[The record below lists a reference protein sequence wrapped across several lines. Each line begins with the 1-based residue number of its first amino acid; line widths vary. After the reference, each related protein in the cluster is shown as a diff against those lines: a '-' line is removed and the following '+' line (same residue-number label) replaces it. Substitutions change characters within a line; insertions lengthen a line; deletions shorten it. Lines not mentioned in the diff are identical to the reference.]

1 MQTSPNRRRRPT
13 SGAPWSRSLPTQ
25 TSPRRRAR
33 SARVGRSRAN
43 MAFAISTAVNRIGAR
58 ISRGWSPRSSTAA
71 VQSIETNRCASGAA
85 TSRFATTR
93 ASQMRPRAFSPPSN
107 APAYRFF
114 LRSALH
120 RLEDHRA
127 GFGHHLAQNFVQRLA
142 WHRQFFGERFHH
154 RQIMLLGLEADRL
167 EPDGLHHLDEAAV
180 NLDDLNIDRV
190 GELFFAGHDRY
201 LIDDFRT
208 GSGGC

>member
-58 ISRGWSPRSSTAA
+58 ISRGWSPRSSIAA
-71 VQSIETNRCASGAA
+71 VRSIETNRCASGAA

-93 ASQMRPRAFSPPSN
+93 ASRMRPHAFWPRSN
-107 APAYRFF
+107 APAYQLFRK
-114 LRSALH
+114 SALH
-120 RLEDHRA
+120 GLEDHRA
-127 GFGHHLAQNFVQRLA
+127 GFGHHLAQDFVQRLA
-142 WHRQFFGERFHH
+142 RYREFFGERFHH
-154 RQIMLLGLEADRL
+154 REVMLFGFGADGL
-167 EPDGLHHLDEAAV
+167 EPDRLHHLDEAAV
-180 NLDDLNIDRV
+180 NLDNLNIDRV

-208 GSGGC
+208 